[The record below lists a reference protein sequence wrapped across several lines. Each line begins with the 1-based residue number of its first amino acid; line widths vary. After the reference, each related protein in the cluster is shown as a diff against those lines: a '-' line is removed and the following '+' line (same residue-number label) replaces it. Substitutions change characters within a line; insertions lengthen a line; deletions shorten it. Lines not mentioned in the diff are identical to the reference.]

1 MKSIYVVLAMT
12 GTYASRFINFFNRA
26 EYVHVSIS
34 LDEHFQEMYS
44 FSRIYT
50 PFIVPAG
57 FVHEDF
63 HKGVYASH
71 QNGAC
76 RIYELKVTE
85 DKYQML
91 KQGLDQFKKNPKNY
105 TYNYIGLPFMLANV
119 PWKRKHHYTC
129 SQFVAW
135 MLQEQSQIVNFRK
148 SYSLVKPQDFMEV
161 LERYEIY
168 KGTICKYAATC
179 Q

>member
-1 MKSIYVVLAMT
+1 MKEIYVVLAMT

-26 EYVHVSIS
+26 DYVHVSIS
-34 LDEHFQEMYS
+34 LDGKFEEMYS

-57 FVHEDF
+57 FVHENF
-63 HKGVYASH
+63 NKGVYARH

-76 RIYELKVTE
+76 RIYTLQVTDE
-85 DKYQML
+85 QFNSLTKGME
-91 KQGLDQFKKNPKNY
+91 KFKKDPKHY

-119 PWKRKHHYTC
+119 AWKRKRKYTC

-135 MLQEQSQIVNFRK
+135 LLQEQSGVVSFGK
-148 SYSLVKPQDFMEV
+148 SYSLVKPQDFMRALSAFETY
-161 LERYEIY
+161 R
-168 KGTICKYAATC
+168 GTICQYAAGF
-179 Q
+179 